1 MKRKGT
7 DYLIARSP
15 RLLVAALIILT
26 LPVVPVVA
34 MQDSSG
40 TASQRP
46 RTTTH
51 VTSGEKQKISGVI
64 VARQEDS
71 FTLRDQNGSDFGITF
86 NGGTKIEEKKSNP
99 FRGPKK
105 YTATSLVRGLGVE
118 VEGRGDGAG
127 NLAAEKIKFTD
138 EAFVVA
144 RTVDSRVTPV
154 EGRVTGA
161 EARLTQVEQNQQRLS
176 GQIDELAAIANV
188 ARGGAKAAQDTADRA
203 IAGVS
208 ATNARLDRLV
218 SGLDDYEVDKTARVN
233 FHVNSVLLSPEAK
246 QNLDAIANQAKNQ
259 KGYVIEVSG
268 FASSEGAVTKNRT
281 LSQHRADAVVR
292 YLVEND
298 QVPVRRIIT
307 PFGYGESNPVADN
320 STRAGREENRRVEVR
335 ILVNRGL
342 TVSGSAT
349 SDGAAA
355 SSSSGAVTT
364 KP

>member
-1 MKRKGT
+1 MPGR
-7 DYLIARSP
+7 R
-15 RLLVAALIILT
+15 RLLVAALTILT
-26 LPVVPVVA
+26 LLVVPAVA

-64 VARQEDS
+64 VARQDDS
-71 FTLRDQNGSDFGITF
+71 FTLRDQNGSDFSITF

-161 EARLTQVEQNQQRLS
+161 EGRLTQVEQNQQRLS

-188 ARGGAKAAQDTADRA
+188 ARGGAKAAQETADRA
-203 IAGVS
+203 IAGVA

-233 FHVNSVLLSPEAK
+233 FRVNSALLSPEAK
-246 QNLDAIANQAKNQ
+246 QNLDSIANQAKNQ

-268 FASSEGAVTKNRT
+268 FASSEGAVTKNQT

-298 QVPVRRIIT
+298 QVPIAQDHHTFRLWRDESGGRQLNSRGARR
-307 PFGYGESNPVADN
+307 EQKS
-320 STRAGREENRRVEVR
+320 
-335 ILVNRGL
+335 RGPDPGQPGTHFVTVGNERWRCGKQLERCRDDEAL
-342 TVSGSAT
+342 T
-349 SDGAAA
+349 AA
-355 SSSSGAVTT
+355 
-364 KP
+364 

>member
-1 MKRKGT
+1 MKPNGT
-7 DYLIARSP
+7 DHMIARSP
-15 RLLVAALIILT
+15 KLLVAALTILT
-26 LPVVPVVA
+26 LLVVPAVA
-34 MQDSSG
+34 RQDTSG

-51 VTSGEKQKISGVI
+51 VTPGEKQKISGVI

-71 FTLRDQNGSDFGITF
+71 FTLRDQNGSDFSITF

-105 YTATSLVRGLGVE
+105 YTASSLVRGLGVE

-127 NLAAEKIKFTD
+127 NLSAEKIKFTD

-188 ARGGAKAAQDTADRA
+188 ARGGAKAAQETADRA
-203 IAGVS
+203 IAGVT
-208 ATNARLDRLV
+208 AINVRIDRLV

-233 FHVNSVLLSPEAK
+233 FRANSSLLSPEAK
-246 QNLDAIANQAKNQ
+246 QNLDSIANQARNQ

-268 FASSEGAVTKNRT
+268 FTSSEGTVARNRT

-298 QVPVRRIIT
+298 QVPLRRIIT
-307 PFGYGESNPVADN
+307 PFGYGEMNPIGDN
-320 STRAGREENRRVEVR
+320 TTRAGREENRRVEVR
-335 ILVNRGL
+335 ILVNKGITL
-342 TVSGSAT
+342 SQSAT

-355 SSSSGAVTT
+355 SSSSAVTT